1 MSDENKKVVS
11 EEQQTPAQVQIVDQ
25 TNPETTQTI
34 NEENA
39 AEVAVETVE
48 SVFDQEIDYN
58 TKSLKE
64 LVDLFN
70 QLLETENHQVIYKNA
85 EVIKATFYKTLKKE
99 KIAGGYAVVEN
110 PVLESDVAG
119 EDLQNELSQNPFQD
133 IENEFKSIYS
143 KYKSL
148 RATFVQEQEKKKE
161 DNYKEKLAIIEE
173 LKSLIEKQD
182 DPNKTFP
189 EFRNLQN
196 KWRSVGP
203 VPQAN
208 HADIYNTY
216 KLYEEKFYDY
226 VKISKDLRDL
236 DFKKNLDVKLALCQK
251 AEDLI
256 NEDNV
261 VEAFKKLQ
269 KLHEE
274 WKEYGPV
281 DKENREQIWE
291 RFRQATSA
299 VNKKHQA
306 YFEGQK
312 EVQKE
317 NLAKKT
323 ALCEKVEEIAQREIT
338 DSNMWNTLSKEIE
351 SIQKEWK
358 TIGFASKK
366 DNQKIYDRFRAACD
380 NFFARKRDFY
390 VEFKSVM
397 QENIDKKIKLCE
409 EAEALQD
416 STDWKKATDQ
426 LINLQKLWKESGPV
440 SRKKSDQIWKRFRA
454 ACDHFF
460 ENKNKH
466 FGTQDVEF
474 DKNLEAKLALIE
486 EVKNYVSESDSA
498 DLAAFKDFQKRWE
511 SIGFVPF
518 KMKDKVSEAY
528 NSALSEKFGDV
539 KNQLSERRPRRSNR
553 QERGNRQDRAPR
565 SERDRLI
572 QKFVKIEQEIATY
585 ENNIG
590 FFAKSKNADAL
601 LEGLRKKIDVAKEEL
616 KQIEEQIKVIDNQVE
631 E

>member
-110 PVLESDVAG
+110 PVLESNVAG

-173 LKSLIEKQD
+173 LKTLIEKQD

-486 EVKNYVSESDSA
+486 EIKNYVSESDSA
-498 DLAAFKDFQKRWE
+498 DLTAFKDFQKRWE

-518 KMKDKVSEAY
+518 KMKDKVAEAY

>member
-110 PVLESDVAG
+110 PFLESDVAG

-173 LKSLIEKQD
+173 LKTLIEKQD

-486 EVKNYVSESDSA
+486 EIKNYVSESDSA

>member
-39 AEVAVETVE
+39 AEVAVESVE

-173 LKSLIEKQD
+173 LKTLIEKQD

-486 EVKNYVSESDSA
+486 EIKNYISESDSA

>member
-173 LKSLIEKQD
+173 LKTLIEKQD

-518 KMKDKVSEAY
+518 KMKDKVAEAY

-539 KNQLSERRPRRSNR
+539 KNQLSEKRPRRSNR

>member
-173 LKSLIEKQD
+173 LKTLIEKQD

-486 EVKNYVSESDSA
+486 EIKNYVSESDSA
-498 DLAAFKDFQKRWE
+498 DLTAFKDFQKRWE

-518 KMKDKVSEAY
+518 KMKDKVAEAY

>member
-148 RATFVQEQEKKKE
+148 RASFVQEQDKKKE

-173 LKSLIEKQD
+173 LKTLIEKQD

-236 DFKKNLDVKLALCQK
+236 DFKKNLDAKLALCQK

-338 DSNMWNTLSKEIE
+338 DSNMWNSLSKEIE

-486 EVKNYVSESDSA
+486 EIKNYVSESDSA

-518 KMKDKVSEAY
+518 KMKDKVAEAY

>member
-148 RATFVQEQEKKKE
+148 RASFVQEQDKKKE

-173 LKSLIEKQD
+173 LKTLIEKQD

-203 VPQAN
+203 VPQTN

-236 DFKKNLDVKLALCQK
+236 DFKKNLDAKLALCQK

-338 DSNMWNTLSKEIE
+338 DSNMWNSLSKEIE

-486 EVKNYVSESDSA
+486 EIKNYVSESDSA

-518 KMKDKVSEAY
+518 KMKDKVAEAY

-553 QERGNRQDRAPR
+553 QERGNRQDRTPR

>member
-173 LKSLIEKQD
+173 LKTLIEKQD

-486 EVKNYVSESDSA
+486 EIKNYVSESDSA

>member
-1 MSDENKKVVS
+1 MSDEIKKVVS
-11 EEQQTPAQVQIVDQ
+11 EEQQTPAQVQIVDEI
-25 TNPETTQTI
+25 NPENIQI
-34 NEENA
+34 NNDE
-39 AEVAVETVE
+39 VE
-48 SVFDQEIDYN
+48 SVFNQEIDYSS
-58 TKSLKE
+58 KSLKE
-64 LVDLFN
+64 LVDLFD
-70 QLLETENHQVIYKNA
+70 QLLETDNHQLIYKHA
-85 EVIKATFYKTLKKE
+85 DVIKAVFYKNLKKE
-99 KIAGGYAVVEN
+99 RIESGYNQEE
-110 PVLESDVAG
+110 ESH
-119 EDLQNELSQNPFQD
+119 NPFED
-133 IENEFKSIYS
+133 IENEFKSKYS
-143 KYKSL
+143 AYKSI
-148 RATFVQEQEKKKE
+148 RSTFLQENEKKKE
-161 DNYKEKLAIIEE
+161 ENYKEKLALIEE
-173 LKSLIEKQD
+173 LKTLIEKQD
-182 DPNKTFP
+182 DTNKTFP
-189 EFRNLQN
+189 EFRTIQT
-196 KWRSVGP
+196 KWRSIGP

-208 HADIYNTY
+208 HTDLYNTY

-236 DFKKNLDVKLALCQK
+236 DFKKNLDAKETLCQK
-251 AEDLI
+251 AEALI
-256 NEDNV
+256 NEENV

-312 EVQKE
+312 EVQKD
-317 NLAKKT
+317 NLAKKA
-323 ALCEKVEEIAQREIT
+323 ALCERVEEIAQREIT

-351 SIQKEWK
+351 AIQKEWK

-426 LINLQKLWKESGPV
+426 LINLQKQWKESGPV

-466 FGTQDVEF
+466 FGTQDKEY
-474 DKNLEAKLALIE
+474 DKNLEAKLALIDE
-486 EVKNYVSESDSA
+486 IKNYISESESA
-498 DLAAFKDFQKRWE
+498 DVAALKDFQRRWE

-518 KMKDKVSEAY
+518 KDKDKVNEAY
-528 NSALSEKFGDV
+528 TAAIAEKFADI
-539 KNQLSERRPRRSNR
+539 KHLASERRARRQNR
-553 QERGNRQDRAPR
+553 SERGNRQERAPR

-601 LEGLRKKIDVAKEEL
+601 LEGLRNKIDVAKKEL
-616 KQIEEQIKVIDNQVE
+616 KQIEEQIKEIDNQVE

>member
-39 AEVAVETVE
+39 AEVAVESVE

-173 LKSLIEKQD
+173 LKTLIEKQD

-486 EVKNYVSESDSA
+486 EIKNYVSESDSA

>member
-148 RATFVQEQEKKKE
+148 RATFVQEQDKKKE

-173 LKSLIEKQD
+173 LKTLIEKQD

-236 DFKKNLDVKLALCQK
+236 DFKKNLDAKLALCLK

-269 KLHEE
+269 KFHEE

-338 DSNMWNTLSKEIE
+338 DSNMWNSLSKEIE

-486 EVKNYVSESDSA
+486 EIKNYVSESDSA

-518 KMKDKVSEAY
+518 KMKDKVAEAY

>member
-173 LKSLIEKQD
+173 LKTLIEKQD

-518 KMKDKVSEAY
+518 KMKDKVAEAY

>member
-133 IENEFKSIYS
+133 IENEFKSFYS

-148 RATFVQEQEKKKE
+148 RATFVQEQDKKKE

-173 LKSLIEKQD
+173 LKTLIEKQD

-236 DFKKNLDVKLALCQK
+236 DFKKNLDAKLALCQK

-338 DSNMWNTLSKEIE
+338 DSNMWNSLSKEIE

-486 EVKNYVSESDSA
+486 EIKNYVSESDSA

-518 KMKDKVSEAY
+518 KMKDKVAEAY

>member
-173 LKSLIEKQD
+173 LKTLIEKQD

-486 EVKNYVSESDSA
+486 EIKNYVSESDSA

-518 KMKDKVSEAY
+518 KMKDKVAEAY

>member
-39 AEVAVETVE
+39 AEVTVETVE

-85 EVIKATFYKTLKKE
+85 EVIKAIFYKTLKKE

-173 LKSLIEKQD
+173 LKTLIDKQD

-486 EVKNYVSESDSA
+486 EIKNYVSESDSA

-518 KMKDKVSEAY
+518 KMKDKVAEAY

>member
-148 RATFVQEQEKKKE
+148 RANFVQEQEKKKE

-173 LKSLIEKQD
+173 LKTLIEKQD

>member
-173 LKSLIEKQD
+173 LKTLIEKQD

-486 EVKNYVSESDSA
+486 EIKNYVSESESA

>member
-173 LKSLIEKQD
+173 LKTLIEKQD

>member
-99 KIAGGYAVVEN
+99 KITGGYAVVEN
-110 PVLESDVAG
+110 PVLESNVAG

-148 RATFVQEQEKKKE
+148 RATFVQEQDKKKE

-173 LKSLIEKQD
+173 LKTLIEKQD

-236 DFKKNLDVKLALCQK
+236 DFKKNLDAKLALCQK

-338 DSNMWNTLSKEIE
+338 DSNMWNSLSKEIE

-486 EVKNYVSESDSA
+486 EIKNYVSESDSA

-518 KMKDKVSEAY
+518 KMKDKVAEAY

>member
-39 AEVAVETVE
+39 AEVAVESVE

-173 LKSLIEKQD
+173 LKTLIEKQD

>member
-173 LKSLIEKQD
+173 LKTLIEKQD

-486 EVKNYVSESDSA
+486 EIKNYVSESDSA

-511 SIGFVPF
+511 TIGFVPF
-518 KMKDKVSEAY
+518 KMKDKVAEAY

-539 KNQLSERRPRRSNR
+539 KNQLSEKRPRRSNR

>member
-39 AEVAVETVE
+39 AEVAVESVE

-173 LKSLIEKQD
+173 LKTLIEKQD

-236 DFKKNLDVKLALCQK
+236 DFKKNLDVKLELCQK

-486 EVKNYVSESDSA
+486 EIKNYVSESDSA

-518 KMKDKVSEAY
+518 KMKDKVAEAY

>member
-173 LKSLIEKQD
+173 LKTLIEKQD

-416 STDWKKATDQ
+416 STDWKIATDQ

-486 EVKNYVSESDSA
+486 EIKNYVSESDSA

>member
-99 KIAGGYAVVEN
+99 KITGGYAVVEN

-148 RATFVQEQEKKKE
+148 RATFVQEQDKKKE

-173 LKSLIEKQD
+173 LKTLIEKQD

-236 DFKKNLDVKLALCQK
+236 DFKKNLDAKLALCQK

-338 DSNMWNTLSKEIE
+338 DSNMWNSLSKEIE

-486 EVKNYVSESDSA
+486 EIKNYVSESDSA

-518 KMKDKVSEAY
+518 KMKDKVAEAY

>member
-148 RATFVQEQEKKKE
+148 RASFVQEQEKKKE

-173 LKSLIEKQD
+173 LKTLIEKQD

-486 EVKNYVSESDSA
+486 EIKNYVSESDSA

-518 KMKDKVSEAY
+518 KMKDKVAEAY

>member
-173 LKSLIEKQD
+173 LKTLIEKQD

-486 EVKNYVSESDSA
+486 EIKNYVSESDSA

-539 KNQLSERRPRRSNR
+539 KNQVSERRPRRSNR
-553 QERGNRQDRAPR
+553 QERGSRQDRAPR

>member
-173 LKSLIEKQD
+173 LKTLIEKQD

-486 EVKNYVSESDSA
+486 EIKNYVFESDSA

-518 KMKDKVSEAY
+518 KMKDKVAEAY

>member
-173 LKSLIEKQD
+173 LKTLIEKQD

-486 EVKNYVSESDSA
+486 EIKNYVSESDSA

-539 KNQLSERRPRRSNR
+539 KNQLSERRARRSNR

>member
-173 LKSLIEKQD
+173 LKTLIEKQD

-397 QENIDKKIKLCE
+397 QENVDKKIKLCE

-486 EVKNYVSESDSA
+486 EINNYVSESDSA

>member
-85 EVIKATFYKTLKKE
+85 EVIKATFYKTLKKD

-148 RATFVQEQEKKKE
+148 RATFVQEQDKKKE

-173 LKSLIEKQD
+173 LKTLIEKQD

-236 DFKKNLDVKLALCQK
+236 DFKKNLDAKLALCQK

-338 DSNMWNTLSKEIE
+338 DSNMWNSLSKEIE

-486 EVKNYVSESDSA
+486 EIKNYVSESDSA

-518 KMKDKVSEAY
+518 KMKDKVAEAY

>member
-99 KIAGGYAVVEN
+99 KIFGGYAVVEN
-110 PVLESDVAG
+110 PLLESDVAG

-148 RATFVQEQEKKKE
+148 RATFVQEQDKKKE

-173 LKSLIEKQD
+173 LKTLIEKQD

-236 DFKKNLDVKLALCQK
+236 DFKKNLDAKLALCQK

-338 DSNMWNTLSKEIE
+338 DSNMWNSLSKEIE

-474 DKNLEAKLALIE
+474 DKNLDAKLALIE
-486 EVKNYVSESDSA
+486 EIKNYVSESDSA

-518 KMKDKVSEAY
+518 KMKDKVAEAY

>member
-148 RATFVQEQEKKKE
+148 RATFVQEQDKKKE

-173 LKSLIEKQD
+173 LKTLIEKQD

-203 VPQAN
+203 VPQTN

-236 DFKKNLDVKLALCQK
+236 DFKKNLDAKLALCQK

-338 DSNMWNTLSKEIE
+338 DSNMWNSLSKEIE

-486 EVKNYVSESDSA
+486 EIKNYVSESDSA

-518 KMKDKVSEAY
+518 KMKDKVAEAY

>member
-148 RATFVQEQEKKKE
+148 RATFVQEQDKKKE

-173 LKSLIEKQD
+173 LKTLIEKQD

-236 DFKKNLDVKLALCQK
+236 DFKKNLDAKETLCQK
-251 AEDLI
+251 AEALI
-256 NEDNV
+256 NEENV

-338 DSNMWNTLSKEIE
+338 DSNMWNSLSKEIE

-486 EVKNYVSESDSA
+486 EIKNYVSESDSA

-518 KMKDKVSEAY
+518 KMKDKVAEAY

-553 QERGNRQDRAPR
+553 QERGNRQDRSPR

>member
-148 RATFVQEQEKKKE
+148 RATFVQEQDKKKE

-173 LKSLIEKQD
+173 LKTLIEKQD

-236 DFKKNLDVKLALCQK
+236 DFKKNLDAKLALCQK

-338 DSNMWNTLSKEIE
+338 DSNMWNSLSKEIE

-486 EVKNYVSESDSA
+486 EIKNYVSESDSA

-518 KMKDKVSEAY
+518 KMKDKVAEAY

-539 KNQLSERRPRRSNR
+539 KSQLSERRPRRSNR

>member
-148 RATFVQEQEKKKE
+148 RASFVQEQDKKKE

-173 LKSLIEKQD
+173 LKTLIEKQD

-203 VPQAN
+203 VPQTN

-236 DFKKNLDVKLALCQK
+236 DFKKNLDAKLALCQK

-338 DSNMWNTLSKEIE
+338 DSNMWNSLSKEIE

-486 EVKNYVSESDSA
+486 EIKNYVSESDSA

-518 KMKDKVSEAY
+518 KMKDKVAEAY

>member
-148 RATFVQEQEKKKE
+148 RANFVQEQEKKKE

-173 LKSLIEKQD
+173 LKTLIEKQD

-486 EVKNYVSESDSA
+486 EIKNYVSESDSA

-528 NSALSEKFGDV
+528 SSALSEKFGDV

>member
-99 KIAGGYAVVEN
+99 KIFGGYAVVEN

-148 RATFVQEQEKKKE
+148 RATFVQEQDKKKE

-173 LKSLIEKQD
+173 LKTLIEKQD

-236 DFKKNLDVKLALCQK
+236 DFKKNLDAKLALCQK

-338 DSNMWNTLSKEIE
+338 DSNMWNSLSKEIE

-486 EVKNYVSESDSA
+486 EIKNYVSESDSA

-518 KMKDKVSEAY
+518 KMKDKVAEAY

>member
-85 EVIKATFYKTLKKE
+85 EVIKAIFYKTLKKE

-173 LKSLIEKQD
+173 LKTLIEKQD

-486 EVKNYVSESDSA
+486 EIKNYVSESDSA

-518 KMKDKVSEAY
+518 KMKDKVAEAY

>member
-173 LKSLIEKQD
+173 LKTLIEKQD

-486 EVKNYVSESDSA
+486 EIKNYVSESDSA
-498 DLAAFKDFQKRWE
+498 DLTAFKDFQKRWE

>member
-173 LKSLIEKQD
+173 LKTLIEKQD

-486 EVKNYVSESDSA
+486 EIKNYVSESDSA

-511 SIGFVPF
+511 LIGFVPF
-518 KMKDKVSEAY
+518 KMKDKVAEAY